1 MNINVDPIQLLGW
14 MRNAELVITD
24 TFHGSV
30 ISIICNSPMVVKT
43 RESNENKLS
52 YLLREYGLEN
62 RKINNFS
69 EIEEVTEADI
79 DFEDMNKRVSE
90 KRKYSLNYLRNAL
103 ELCK

>member
-1 MNINVDPIQLLGW
+1 
-14 MRNAELVITD
+14 
-24 TFHGSV
+24 
-30 ISIICNSPMVVKT
+30 MVVKT

-79 DFEDMNKRVSE
+79 DCEDMNKRVSE

>member
-1 MNINVDPIQLLGW
+1 
-14 MRNAELVITD
+14 
-24 TFHGSV
+24 
-30 ISIICNSPMVVKT
+30 MVVKT

>member
-1 MNINVDPIQLLGW
+1 
-14 MRNAELVITD
+14 
-24 TFHGSV
+24 
-30 ISIICNSPMVVKT
+30 MVVKT

-69 EIEEVTEADI
+69 EIEEVTGADI
-79 DFEDMNKRVSE
+79 DFEDMNKRVLE
-90 KRKYSLNYLRNAL
+90 KREYSLNYLRNAL

>member
-1 MNINVDPIQLLGW
+1 
-14 MRNAELVITD
+14 
-24 TFHGSV
+24 
-30 ISIICNSPMVVKT
+30 MVVKT

-69 EIEEVTEADI
+69 EIEEVVGADI